1 MARALAGALILSS
14 FAAGAFVHPG
24 ALFSPASLATL
35 RARVAAGAEPTA
47 SFLAASRHSVQGAAS
62 YVPFG
67 PPAGGFVV
75 CGPYDVPNIGCSNE
89 TSDADAAY
97 LNAVYYAIDGNET
110 FAKRAAG
117 ILDLWSANFRGYR
130 NSNSP
135 LQASWVAAKMVR
147 AVELLRGSPAWPP
160 ASHAAFIRMMYSLHL
175 PLFIDCLGENGN
187 WGLSA
192 IEAMSG
198 IAVVSENA
206 TLLARALGFWRAR
219 VPAYF
224 YIAPDGGKPY
234 PLPCGAPGTTWYK

>member
-1 MARALAGALILSS
+1 MARIIAILSAS
-14 FAAGAFVHPG
+14 FASSAFVHPG
-24 ALFSPASLATL
+24 ALFSPASLHTL
-35 RARVAAGAEPTA
+35 RARVAAGAEPTT
-47 SFLAASRHSVQGAAS
+47 SFLAASRLSVQGAAS

-67 PPAGGFVV
+67 PPADGLVV

-97 LNAVYYAIDGNET
+97 LNAVYYAVSNGPNET
-110 FAKRAAG
+110 FAAKAAG
-117 ILDLWSANFRGYR
+117 ILDLWSANFKGYR
-130 NSNSP
+130 DSNSP

-147 AVELLRGSPAWPP
+147 AVELLRGSPSWSP
-160 ASHAAFIRMMYSLHL
+160 ASHAAFTKMMYALHV
-175 PLFIDCLGENGN
+175 PLFYNCLGENGN
-187 WGLSA
+187 WQLSA

-206 TLLARALGFWRAR
+206 TLLDRALGFWRAR

-224 YIAPDGGKPY
+224 YTTPDGAKPF